1 MIKHRVSSRRPV
13 VDPDMT
19 MTPGGLVRRPSAGRD
34 VLPVRIGLV
43 AWRAGERSRLRLL
56 EQYVLLSNCYCAYCL
71 WNLPAISAAYGQ
83 AFALNSFR
91 PPSGTI
97 RATQYRPPES
107 SRCTANRKPRPQRQ
121 LAQQRVKIRYSFC
134 FRCHGSVVGVK
145 CLLGTKHT
153 CWLHAYWNRA
163 PEILTP
169 GPFAAPD
176 EAAVRRILAEPSAYA
191 QRPATAGVAHR
202 AVGG

>member
-1 MIKHRVSSRRPV
+1 MLPPHRNSPCLHLHFLASSRPMIKHRVSSRRPV

-121 LAQQRVKIRYSFC
+121 LAQQRVKIRYSSC
-134 FRCHGSVVGVK
+134 FGCHGSVFGVQ
-145 CLLGTKHT
+145 CLLGT
-153 CWLHAYWNRA
+153 AYLLA
-163 PEILTP
+163 PCLLES
-169 GPFAAPD
+169 
-176 EAAVRRILAEPSAYA
+176 SA
-191 QRPATAGVAHR
+191 
-202 AVGG
+202 

>member
-1 MIKHRVSSRRPV
+1 MLPPHRNSPCLHLHFLASSLPMIKHRVSSRRPV

-56 EQYVLLSNCYCAYCL
+56 EQYVLLSNCYCSYCL
-71 WNLPAISAAYGQ
+71 WILPAISAAYGQ

-121 LAQQRVKIRYSFC
+121 LAQQRVKIRYSSC
-134 FRCHGSVVGVK
+134 FRCHGSVFGVK
-145 CLLGTKHT
+145 CLLG
-153 CWLHAYWNRA
+153 
-163 PEILTP
+163 I
-169 GPFAAPD
+169 
-176 EAAVRRILAEPSAYA
+176 
-191 QRPATAGVAHR
+191 PAGSMLIGIER
-202 AVGG
+202 LKS

>member
-107 SRCTANRKPRPQRQ
+107 SRCTADRKPRPQRQ

-134 FRCHGSVVGVK
+134 FRCHGSVFGVK
-145 CLLGTKHT
+145 CLLG
-153 CWLHAYWNRA
+153 
-163 PEILTP
+163 I
-169 GPFAAPD
+169 
-176 EAAVRRILAEPSAYA
+176 
-191 QRPATAGVAHR
+191 PAGSMLIGIER
-202 AVGG
+202 LKS